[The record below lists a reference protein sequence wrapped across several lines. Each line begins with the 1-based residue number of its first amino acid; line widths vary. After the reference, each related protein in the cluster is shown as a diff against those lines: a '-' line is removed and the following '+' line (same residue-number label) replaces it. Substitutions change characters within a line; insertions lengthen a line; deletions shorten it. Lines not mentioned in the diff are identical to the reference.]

1 MIALSVQ
8 IGLALLLDAFLG
20 DPRRLPHPV
29 QGIGWLAQVL
39 EKLMRGLV
47 KNERVA
53 GCLAALLVIA
63 SAAIACWGLLF
74 VARFVHPLLGDFVS
88 IAILYFSFAARD
100 LSRHAIDVKDA
111 LAADDLA
118 KAREKVAMLVGR
130 DTDSLDASEVS
141 RAAVESV
148 AENTVDAVTA
158 PLLFAFIGGP
168 VGAMVYKAINTL
180 DSTFGYKN
188 ERYLHFGWFAAKL
201 DDWVNFVPARLTAL
215 MTPLAAA
222 MLNLEARQSWTV
234 FLRDR
239 HKHPSPNGG
248 QIEAAMAGALN
259 VRLGGYNSYFG
270 ETSFRPF
277 MGDDNRE
284 LCAECIGETIR
295 LMWTVSLLMA
305 VFGLMLSATLGVLV

>member
-1 MIALSVQ
+1 MIALPVQ

-29 QGIGWLAQVL
+29 RGIGWLAQTL
-39 EKLMRGLV
+39 EKLMRPRIT
-47 KNERVA
+47 NERASGFLTSVIVIVFVA
-53 GCLAALLVIA
+53 MACWALLYMSRA
-63 SAAIACWGLLF
+63 
-74 VARFVHPLLGDFVS
+74 VHSLLGDLVS

-100 LSRHAIDVKDA
+100 LSRHAIDVKEA
-111 LAADDLA
+111 LAADDLDR
-118 KAREKVAMLVGR
+118 AREKVGLLVGR
-130 DTDSLDASEVS
+130 DTDGLDAAEVS

-158 PLLFAFIGGP
+158 PLLFAFIAGP

-180 DSTFGYKN
+180 DSTFGYQN
-188 ERYLHFGWFAAKL
+188 ERYLLFGWFAAKL

-222 MLNLEARQSWTV
+222 MLNLDARQSWAV

-239 HKHPSPNGG
+239 HNHPSPNGG

-270 ETSFRPF
+270 EKSFRPF
-277 MGDDNRE
+277 MGDNNRE
-284 LCAECIGETIR
+284 LCNERIGETVM
-295 LMWTVSLLMA
+295 LMWTVSLLMS
-305 VFGLMLSATLGVLV
+305 VFGLMLFGALGTMA